1 MSIGRGL
8 YQPAGSLA
16 GVFYTAQV
24 TGSGSLASARVE
36 RRLTAILAADV
47 AGYSRLMGVDEEG
60 TLARLKAHRREL
72 VDPKIAEH
80 RGRIVKTTGDG
91 LLVEFQ
97 SVVDAVRCAVE
108 IQRQM
113 IQRNADVPP
122 DRRIEYRVGVNVGDI
137 IIDESDIFGD
147 GVNVAARLEA
157 LAEPGGI
164 CVSRMARDQVRDKL
178 DLAFADMGEQQV
190 KNIAR
195 PVRAYRVATD
205 AAVRQAATVAPG
217 RRRQVP
223 RWAIAAGIA
232 GLILGAIGAVAF
244 WRLYPPHPAPTATG
258 APAKPPRLPDKPSI
272 AVLPFANLSGDPAQD
287 YLADGLTDNLLDA
300 LAQNPGLFVIARNA
314 TLDYRG
320 KAVAPRAVAKDLGVR
335 YVLEGSVQKS
345 GDRIRVTAQ
354 VIDAVNDNHVLS
366 QKYDRNLTE
375 LFALEDDLSLQIAGA
390 LDVQLRGGTI
400 ARALAHGT
408 HNLEAWENLVKASQT
423 YFRFNPGDVGEAQ
436 KLAQRAVD
444 LDPNYL
450 AARQFLAFTYFD
462 QADLGWAQDRIA
474 ALNHARQLNDKVL
487 QLDPESAS
495 PYWLRASLELQPDL
509 PEYDPEAAL
518 TDARKSV
525 ELGPNDDPSHWTLG
539 LVFFLLGHFDE
550 AAAEFATTL
559 RLNPHPYIWESG
571 FHAVTLSATGH
582 YKEAIAEIEGEITAQ
597 PKNPFGLS
605 FRGRIEAFAG
615 NYANAARW
623 FERAREADPV
633 SSQSAFFLAQVY
645 DRLGRVDEAINVLGN
660 GPSQWRSVPA
670 VRFWLGLSYALAGRK
685 EQAAAEFAAFRAL
698 APKWTLSNMQRY
710 WSRYFTPQ
718 FAERIASLAREYGMP
733 EN

>member
-1 MSIGRGL
+1 
-8 YQPAGSLA
+8 
-16 GVFYTAQV
+16 
-24 TGSGSLASARVE
+24 LASERVE

-47 AGYSRLMGVDEEG
+47 AGYSRLMGAEEEE

-91 LLVEFQ
+91 LLVEFA

-108 IQRQM
+108 IQRDM
-113 IQRNADVPP
+113 AERNVDVPP
-122 DRRIEYRVGVNVGDI
+122 ERRIEFRIGINVGDI

-164 CVSRMARDQVRDKL
+164 CISRMVRDQVRDKL
-178 DLAFADMGEQQV
+178 AMTFEDLGEQQV

-195 PVRAYRVATD
+195 PVRAYRVVTD
-205 AAVRQAATVAPG
+205 AVVRLPATAAPCL
-217 RRRQVP
+217 RRQVP
-223 RWAIAAGIA
+223 RWVIAAGIA
-232 GLILGAIGAVAF
+232 GMVLGAAGAAAF
-244 WRLYPPHPAPTATG
+244 WRLYLTHPAPTAAG
-258 APAKPPRLPDKPSI
+258 APAALPVLPDKPSI

-314 TLDYRG
+314 TQVYRG
-320 KAVAPRAVAKDLGVR
+320 KAVAPRAVAKDLGIR

-354 VIDAVNDNHVLS
+354 LIDAVNDNHMLS
-366 QKYDRNLTE
+366 QKYDRNLTD
-375 LFALEDDLSLQIAGA
+375 LFALEDDLTLQIAGA
-390 LDVQLRGGTI
+390 LDVQLSGGTL
-400 ARALAHGT
+400 ARGSAHGT
-408 HNLEAWENLVKASQT
+408 RNLEAWENLVKAIQA
-423 YFRFNPGDVGEAQ
+423 YFRFNPADVSEAQ

-444 LDPNYL
+444 LDPNYV
-450 AARQFLAFTYFD
+450 AAWQCLAFTYFD

-474 ALNHARQLNDKVL
+474 ALNRARQLADKVL
-487 QLDPESAS
+487 QLDPEFAG
-495 PYWLRASLELQPDL
+495 PYWLRARLEMQPDL

-518 TDARKSV
+518 ANARKSV
-525 ELGPNDDPSHWTLG
+525 ELAPNDDPSHWTLG
-539 LVFFLLGHFDE
+539 LVLFLLGHFDE

-571 FHAVTLSATGH
+571 FHAVALSAIGH
-582 YKEAIAEIEGEITAQ
+582 YKEAIAEIEGEIAAQ
-597 PKNPFGLS
+597 PKNPLGLS

-615 NYANAARW
+615 NYANAARS
-623 FERAREADPV
+623 FEQAHEVDPA
-633 SSQSAFFLAQVY
+633 SSQSAVFLAQVY
-645 DRLGRVDEAINVLGN
+645 DRLGRVDEAINVLEN
-660 GPSQWRSVPA
+660 GPPQWQSVPA

-685 EQAAAEFAAFRAL
+685 EHAATEFAAFRAL
-698 APKWTLSNMQRY
+698 APKWNLSTTQRLWY
-710 WSRYFTPQ
+710 RYFTPQ
-718 FAERIASLAREYGMP
+718 FSDRVAALSRVYGIP
-733 EN
+733 GK

>member
-1 MSIGRGL
+1 M
-8 YQPAGSLA
+8 
-16 GVFYTAQV
+16 
-24 TGSGSLASARVE
+24 ASERVE
-36 RRLTAILAADV
+36 RRLMAILAADV

-60 TLARLKAHRREL
+60 TLAQLKAHRREL
-72 VDPKIAEH
+72 TDPKIAEH

-91 LLVEFQ
+91 LLAEFA
-97 SVVDAVRCAVE
+97 SVVDAVRCSVE
-108 IQRQM
+108 IQDEM
-113 IQRNADVPP
+113 TQRNADVPP
-122 DRRIEYRVGVNVGDI
+122 DRRIEFRLGINVGDI

-157 LAEPGGI
+157 LAKPGGI
-164 CVSRMARDQVRDKL
+164 CVSRMVRDQVRDKL
-178 DLAFADMGEQQV
+178 ALSFEHMGEQQV

-195 PVRAYRVATD
+195 PVRAYRLVTD
-205 AAVRQAATVAPG
+205 AALGLAAAAPG

-223 RWAIAAGIA
+223 RWAVAAGIA
-232 GLILGAIGAVAF
+232 GLVLGASGAAAF
-244 WRLYPPHPAPTATG
+244 WRLYQPHHVAPTAASPSATP
-258 APAKPPRLPDKPSI
+258 PALPDKPSI

-287 YLADGLTDNLLDA
+287 YLADGLTDNLVDA

-314 TLDYRG
+314 TQVYRG
-320 KAVAPRAVAKDLGVR
+320 EAVAPRAVAKDLGVR

-345 GDRIRVTAQ
+345 GDHIRVTAQ
-354 VIDAVNDNHVLS
+354 LIDAVNDNHLLS
-366 QKYDRNLTE
+366 QKYDRNLTN

-400 ARALAHGT
+400 ARSLAHGT
-408 HNLEAWENLVKASQT
+408 RNLEAWESLVKATQT
-423 YFRFNPGDVGEAQ
+423 YFRFNPADVSEAQ

-450 AARQFLAFTYFD
+450 PAWQFLAFTYFD

-474 ALNHARQLNDKVL
+474 AFNRARQLNDKAL

-495 PYWLRASLELQPDL
+495 PYWLRARLEMLPEL

-518 TDARKSV
+518 ADARKSV
-525 ELGPNDDPSHWTLG
+525 ELGPNDDPSHWALG
-539 LVFFLLGHFDE
+539 LVFFLLGRFDE

-582 YKEAIAEIEGEITAQ
+582 YKEAIAEIERESAAQ

-633 SSQSAFFLAQVY
+633 SSQSAVSLAQVY
-645 DRLGRVDEAINVLGN
+645 DRLGRVDDAISLLEN
-660 GPSQWRSVPA
+660 GPPQWRNAPA

-685 EQAAAEFAAFRAL
+685 EHAAAEFAAFRAL
-698 APKWTLSNMQRY
+698 APKWARSSTQRY

-718 FAERIASLAREYGMP
+718 FADRIAALSREYGIP
-733 EN
+733 EK

>member
-1 MSIGRGL
+1 VYSTWLKSQGA
-8 YQPAGSLA
+8 AG
-16 GVFYTAQV
+16 
-24 TGSGSLASARVE
+24 LASERVE

-47 AGYSRLMGVDEEG
+47 AGYSRLMGADEEE
-60 TLARLKAHRREL
+60 TLARLKAHRREV
-72 VDPKIAEH
+72 VDPRIGEH

-91 LLVEFQ
+91 LLAEFA
-97 SVVDAVRCAVE
+97 SVVDGVRCAVE
-108 IQRQM
+108 IQREM
-113 IQRNADVPP
+113 AKRNADVQP
-122 DRRIEYRVGVNVGDI
+122 DRRIEFRVGINVGDI

-164 CVSRMARDQVRDKL
+164 CVSRMVRDQVRDKL
-178 DLAFADMGEQQV
+178 NLAFEDMGEQQV

-195 PVRAYRVATD
+195 PVRTYRVVTD
-205 AAVRQAATVAPG
+205 AAVRVAATAAPG
-217 RRRQVP
+217 RRRRVP
-223 RWAIAAGIA
+223 HGVIAAGIA
-232 GLILGAIGAVAF
+232 ALVLLAIGAAAF
-244 WRLYPPHPAPTATG
+244 WHLYPTHPAPTAAG
-258 APAKPPRLPDKPSI
+258 APGTPPALPNKPSI

-314 TLDYRG
+314 TQVYRG
-320 KAVAPRAVAKDLGVR
+320 TAAPPRAVAKDLGVR

-345 GDRIRVTAQ
+345 GDHIRVTAQ
-354 VIDAVNDNHVLS
+354 LIDTVNDNHVLS
-366 QKYDRNLTE
+366 QKYDRNLTD

-390 LDVQLRGGTI
+390 LDAQLSGGTV
-400 ARALAHGT
+400 AHSFAHGT
-408 HNLEAWENLVKASQT
+408 HNLEAWENLLKASQT
-423 YFRFNPGDVGEAQ
+423 HFRFNPADASEAQ

-450 AARQFLAFTYFD
+450 AAWQFLAFTYFD
-462 QADLGWAQDRIA
+462 QADLGWVQDRIA

-495 PYWLRASLELQPDL
+495 PYWLRARLEMQPDL

-518 TDARKSV
+518 RDARKSV

-539 LVFFLLGHFDE
+539 LVLFLVGHFDA
-550 AAAEFATTL
+550 AAAEFAITL

-582 YKEAIAEIEGEITAQ
+582 YKEAIAEIEGEIAAQ

-623 FERAREADPV
+623 FERAREVDPA
-633 SSQSAFFLAQVY
+633 SSQSAYFLAQVY
-645 DRLGRVDEAINVLGN
+645 DRLGRVDEAINVLEN
-660 GPSQWRSVPA
+660 GPPQWRSVPA

-698 APKWTLSNMQRY
+698 APKWTLSNTQRF
-710 WSRYFTPQ
+710 WSRYFGPQ
-718 FAERIASLAREYGMP
+718 FADRTSALSREYGIP
-733 EN
+733 EK

>member
-1 MSIGRGL
+1 VEG
-8 YQPAGSLA
+8 
-16 GVFYTAQV
+16 
-24 TGSGSLASARVE
+24 LASERVE

-47 AGYSRLMGVDEEG
+47 AGYSRLMGADEEE

-72 VDPKIAEH
+72 VDPKIGEH
-80 RGRIVKTTGDG
+80 RGRIVKTSGDG
-91 LLVEFQ
+91 LLAEFA

-108 IQRQM
+108 IQDGM
-113 IQRNADVPP
+113 PKRNADVPP
-122 DRRIEYRVGVNVGDI
+122 DRRIEFRVGINVGDI

-157 LAEPGGI
+157 LAQPGGI
-164 CVSRMARDQVRDKL
+164 CVGRMARDQVRDKL
-178 DLAFADMGEQQV
+178 DLAFEDLGEQQV

-195 PVRAYRVATD
+195 PVRAYRIVTD
-205 AAVRQAATVAPG
+205 AAVRQAATSAPG
-217 RRRQVP
+217 LRKWTPRR
-223 RWAIAAGIA
+223 AIAAGMA
-232 GLILGAIGAVAF
+232 ALVLLATGAAAF
-244 WRLYPPHPAPTATG
+244 WRLHPPHPAPTTAG
-258 APAKPPRLPDKPSI
+258 PRAMPPKLLDKPSI

-287 YLADGLTDNLLDA
+287 YLADGLTDNLIDA

-320 KAVAPRAVAKDLGVR
+320 KAVAPQAAAKDLGVR

-345 GDRIRVTAQ
+345 GDRVRVTAQ
-354 VIDAVNDNHVLS
+354 LIDAVNDNPLLS
-366 QKYDRNLTE
+366 QKYDRNLTN

-408 HNLEAWENLVKASQT
+408 RNLEAWENLVKASQI
-423 YFRFNPGDVGEAQ
+423 YFRFNPADVGEAQ
-436 KLAQRAVD
+436 RLAQRAVD
-444 LDPNYL
+444 LDPNYV
-450 AARQFLAFTYFD
+450 AAWQFLAFTYFD

-474 ALNHARQLNDKVL
+474 ALGRARQLNDKVL

-509 PEYDPEAAL
+509 PEYDPEEAL
-518 TDARKSV
+518 ADARKSV
-525 ELGPNDDPSHWTLG
+525 ELGPNDDPSHWALG
-539 LVFFLLGHFDE
+539 LVLFLLGHFDE

-571 FHAVTLSATGH
+571 WHAVALSSTGH
-582 YKEAIAEIEGEITAQ
+582 YKEAIAEIEGASAAQ
-597 PKNPFGLS
+597 PRNPFGLL

-623 FERAREADPV
+623 LEQAREVDQA
-633 SSQSAFFLAQVY
+633 SSQSAVFLAQVY
-645 DRLGRVDEAINVLGN
+645 DRLGRVDEAINVLES
-660 GPSQWRSVPA
+660 GPPQWRSVPA

-698 APKWTLSNMQRY
+698 APKWTLSSTQRF
-710 WSRYFTPQ
+710 WARYFSPQ
-718 FAERIASLAREYGMP
+718 FADRLAALSREYGIP
-733 EN
+733 GK